1 LRAPQFPNRA
11 VDSRRVTSGRI
22 IFWPD
27 ATAPL
32 SLEFGS
38 FRRQSLEHVM
48 IGFCAPAILGRTR
61 ALPCNAN
68 GKALSLFRDPFLLD
82 RHLNH
87 PALSKMVPVEE
98 MLHSSRINITQ
109 GDIAI

>member
-1 LRAPQFPNRA
+1 
-11 VDSRRVTSGRI
+11 
-22 IFWPD
+22 
-27 ATAPL
+27 
-32 SLEFGS
+32 
-38 FRRQSLEHVM
+38 M

-109 GDIAI
+109 GDIAIVLNDHFFPAEGISILPLAYLKTVSLIHYRPTGREQADASA